1 MNQNTSPQLAKT
13 QIWLNNFSQFTDALA
28 AIERALQSAQG
39 PTLPEDRLSVS
50 RLLDQFGASIGLT
63 LPERELLR
71 HAQNVRNARVH
82 ADPGITVSVE
92 LLHKVQAIAKRI
104 SPERSA
110 LTILKQAGAG
120 GTRDG
125 VLTVSPEDRLRDVL
139 ITMAAGDFSQV
150 PAFDGQRLVGLLTAE
165 RVLLHIATSLSDSD
179 ESLALI
185 DTSVLVADVI
195 GAVVPCPCFP
205 IDATPS
211 DILAAFRQTEKSGA
225 TIHAAVIS
233 HSGVDTEKPLAIVC
247 AADLPLFT

>member
-1 MNQNTSPQLAKT
+1 
-13 QIWLNNFSQFTDALA
+13 
-28 AIERALQSAQG
+28 
-39 PTLPEDRLSVS
+39 
-50 RLLDQFGASIGLT
+50 
-63 LPERELLR
+63 
-71 HAQNVRNARVH
+71 
-82 ADPGITVSVE
+82 VSVE

-139 ITMAAGDFSQV
+139 ITMAASDFSQV

-165 RVLLHIATSLSDSD
+165 RVLLHIATSLTDSD
-179 ESLALI
+179 EELALI

-195 GAVVPCPCFP
+195 GAIVPCPCFP

-211 DILAAFRQTEKSGA
+211 DILAAFRQTEKSGD